1 MIPDGGAVLGSQR
14 ERAMAKL
21 RVAVLMG
28 GNSSERPVSLKSG
41 GAVLNNLE
49 PARYEAIP
57 LDPSTDLVRL
67 IQEAPTIDA
76 ALVML
81 HGRGGED
88 GSVQGLLDLLC
99 IPYQCA
105 GVLGCALAMDK
116 PMAKDRYRLA
126 GLPVALDLVLRRG
139 QPHPDARV
147 LTELGLPVVVKPAR
161 EGSSFGITVV
171 RDEPALAPALEAA
184 FSLDNLVL
192 VERFLPGREVTAAVL
207 GNDQLQSLPLVE
219 IIPGDK
225 YLFFDYEAK
234 YTPGASR
241 EICPAPLDE
250 ATTRRV
256 QELGILAHQALG
268 LKGYSRSDFILSSH
282 GPVILEPNTIP
293 GMTETSLLPQAAAA
307 AGLDFPALVD
317 RLIQI
322 ALENRGVP
330 AAGQ

>member
-1 MIPDGGAVLGSQR
+1 MG
-14 ERAMAKL
+14 KL
-21 RVAVLMG
+21 RVAVLLG
-28 GNSSERPVSLKSG
+28 GSSSERPVSLKSG
-41 GAVLNNLE
+41 GAVLKNLD
-49 PARYEAIP
+49 PARYEALP

-67 IQEAPTIDA
+67 IQEASTIDA

-88 GSVQGLLDLLC
+88 GSMQGLLDLLG

-116 PMAKDRYRLA
+116 PMTKDRYRLA
-126 GLPVALDLVLRRG
+126 GLPVAPDVVLRRG
-139 QPHPDARV
+139 RPQPEARV

-171 RDEPALAPALEAA
+171 RREADLPAALEAA

-192 VERFLPGREVTAAVL
+192 VEKFLPGREVTAGVL

-219 IIPGDK
+219 IIPGEK
-225 YLFFDYEAK
+225 YRFFDYEAK

-250 ATTRRV
+250 ATTLRV
-256 QELGILAHQALG
+256 QELGRLAHEALG
-268 LKGYSRSDFILSSH
+268 LKGYSRSDFILSEQ
-282 GPVILEPNTIP
+282 GPILLETNTIP

-317 RLIQI
+317 RLVEL
-322 ALENRGVP
+322 ALESRAASRGS
-330 AAGQ
+330 Q

>member
-1 MIPDGGAVLGSQR
+1 
-14 ERAMAKL
+14 MAKL
-21 RVAVLMG
+21 RVAVLLG
-28 GNSSERPVSLKSG
+28 GSSSERPVSLKSG
-41 GAVLNNLE
+41 GAVLKNLD
-49 PARYEAIP
+49 PARYEAVP

-67 IQEAPTIDA
+67 IQEAPRLDV

-88 GSVQGLLDLLC
+88 GSVQGLLDLLGL
-99 IPYQCA
+99 PYQCA

-126 GLPVALDLVLRRG
+126 GLPVAPDVVLRRG
-139 QPHPDARV
+139 EPNPAARV
-147 LTELGLPVVVKPAR
+147 LAELGLPVVVKPAR

-171 RDEPALAPALEAA
+171 RQEPDLAPALAAA
-184 FSLDNLVL
+184 FSLDAVVL
-192 VERFLPGREVTAAVL
+192 VEKFLPGREVTAAVL
-207 GNDQLQSLPLVE
+207 GNDELQALPLVE

-225 YLFFDYEAK
+225 YRFFDYEAK

-256 QELGILAHQALG
+256 QELGLQAHQALG
-268 LKGYSRSDFILSSH
+268 LKGYSRSDFILSQQ
-282 GPVILEPNTIP
+282 GPVLLETNTIP

-317 RLIQI
+317 RLIQL
-322 ALENRGVP
+322 ALDSGVP
-330 AAGQ
+330 AAGRPVPLAGH

>member
-1 MIPDGGAVLGSQR
+1 
-14 ERAMAKL
+14 MAKL
-21 RVAVLMG
+21 RVAVLLG
-28 GNSSERPVSLKSG
+28 GSSSERPVSLKSG
-41 GAVLNNLE
+41 GAVLKNLD
-49 PARYEAIP
+49 PARYQAIP

-88 GSVQGLLDLLC
+88 GSVQGLLDLLG

-116 PMAKDRYRLA
+116 PMAKDRFRLA
-126 GLPVALDLVLRRG
+126 GLPVAPDLVLRRG
-139 QPHPDARV
+139 QPRPRERV
-147 LTELGLPVVVKPAR
+147 LAELGLPVVVKPAR
-161 EGSSFGITVV
+161 EGSSFGISIV
-171 RDEPALAPALEAA
+171 RQEQELTPALEAA
-184 FSLDNLVL
+184 FKLDAVVL
-192 VERFLPGREVTAAVL
+192 VEKFLAGREVTAGVL
-207 GNDQLQSLPLVE
+207 GNEELQALPLVE

-225 YLFFDYEAK
+225 YCFFDYEAK

-250 ATTRRV
+250 ATARLVR
-256 QELGILAHQALG
+256 ELGLKAHLALG
-268 LKGYSRSDFILSSH
+268 LKGYSRSDFILGEQ
-282 GPVILEPNTIP
+282 GPVLLETNTIP

-317 RLIQI
+317 RLVQL
-322 ALENRGVP
+322 ALESRMP
-330 AAGQ
+330 PLP